1 MTWCQVHIRCPFVR
15 SVLVEFSRSC
25 FSQETSRPYEKR
37 SEKEEES
44 RQSLHGHLFS
54 QSPPRSGW
62 VLTAGLPNQRNGNCL
77 LCGEPSFDGLME
89 EAKDRYNG

>member
-1 MTWCQVHIRCPFVR
+1 MTSTYKVPFRQKCFGRVFSFLLQPRDQQMIRRR
-15 SVLVEFSRSC
+15 SG
-25 FSQETSRPYEKR
+25 
-37 SEKEEES
+37 KEVES

-77 LCGEPSFDGLME
+77 LCGKPSFDGPME